1 MTAQEKIKS
10 MLEEVRAEI
19 IEIKRIDIKSYQ
31 IGVAEGL
38 EMALEFLKTEVYKN
52 N

>member
-19 IEIKRIDIKSYQ
+19 TDVERMDTKSYQ

-38 EMALEFLKTEVYKN
+38 QMALEFLKTEAHKN